1 MRVLSN
7 MWKYLNVAC
16 GKCGRCGK
24 SEKVWRQQTHRKSEP
39 NHLFDDGESRCLFL
53 FWLMVWL
60 TFPDVADSRMDLP

>member
-24 SEKVWRQQTHRKSEP
+24 SEKVWRRQTHRKSEP
-39 NHLFDDGESRCLFL
+39 NHLFDDSESRCLFL
-53 FWLMVWL
+53 F
-60 TFPDVADSRMDLP
+60 